1 MAYSSSK
8 WLKSRIRMAQCPKVG
23 LSMMANKNIKPSNT
37 LEFAVFCVE
46 DVAAKLGACFLSMY
60 RKAPYFEPL

>member
-1 MAYSSSK
+1 MAYASSK
-8 WLKSRIRMAQCPKVG
+8 WLESRIRMAQCPKVG
-23 LSMMANKNIKPSNT
+23 LSMMADKSIKPSNA

-46 DVAAKLGACFLSMY
+46 NVAAKLGACLSSMY